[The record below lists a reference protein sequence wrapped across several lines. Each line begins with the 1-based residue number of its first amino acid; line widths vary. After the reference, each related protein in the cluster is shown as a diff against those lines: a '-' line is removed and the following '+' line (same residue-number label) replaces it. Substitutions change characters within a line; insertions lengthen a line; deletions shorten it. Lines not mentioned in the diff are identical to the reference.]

1 MKQRTHAW
9 EGRIFQK
16 ETKEAEG
23 KCAEV
28 IWPKKWTALCLV
40 MTCPV
45 KINAW
50 HHKTWMPS
58 RWSWERFGIVSF
70 RGKNLWGSCDM
81 LRGLKTDRRSHRQTH
96 SHECHVFR
104 ISLKSVSYKK
114 ILNRKCGKLAF
125 LLAVTFFFVSNRR
138 RSWWRREK
146 KHVLVLFRNGKHR
159 PILFDLPTPKNNDN
173 DPQRNF
179 LSGAI
184 TWLM

>member
-1 MKQRTHAW
+1 MKQRTRAW

-23 KCAEV
+23 KSAEV

-40 MTCPV
+40 LTCPV

-50 HHKTWMPS
+50 HHKTS

-70 RGKNLWGSCDM
+70 HGKNLRGSCDM
-81 LRGLKTDRRSHRQTH
+81 LRGLRTDRRAHRQTH
-96 SHECHVFR
+96 THECHVFR

-114 ILNRKCGKLAF
+114 ISNRKWGESHFSSRFSL
-125 LLAVTFFFVSNRR
+125 FFFVSNSR
-138 RSWWRREK
+138 RSWRRREM
-146 KHVLVLFRNGKHR
+146 KHVLVLVRNGKHR